1 MKPLDIDTCVKYLIT
16 TYKVSPNKDPQAY
29 MECLVCLNP
38 AFKEDEATYRT
49 VYGCFLDWWF
59 TRRECLTIDLAHRVK
74 LIMDYYRHMVMTFYP
89 RSSDLEEWFKSPY
102 GQEIVLDGKRYDA
115 GILWDTLKNLIESGL
130 LKTIDR

>member
-16 TYKVSPNKDPQAY
+16 TYQVSPNKDPQSY

-38 AFKEDEATYRT
+38 SFKEDKATYRT
-49 VYGCFLDWWF
+49 VYACFLDWWF

-74 LIMDYYRHMVMTFYP
+74 RILDYYRDMIMIFYP
-89 RSSDLEEWFKSPY
+89 RSSDLAEWFKVPY
-102 GQEIVLDGKRYDA
+102 DQEIVFEGKRYDA

-130 LKTIDR
+130 MKTIDR